1 MGNPEKLAT
10 QSAQD
15 EEKPKQKH
23 NTICVGYKYAQ
34 ANTNNGNKACAFLQ
48 TAGSKDKPNI
58 VSTGKSQR
66 TSERKD
72 T

>member
-15 EEKPKQKH
+15 EEKPKQKY

-34 ANTNNGNKACAFLQ
+34 ANTNNGNKA
-48 TAGSKDKPNI
+48 
-58 VSTGKSQR
+58 
-66 TSERKD
+66 
-72 T
+72 